1 MGGPSGGPTLGS
13 VTLTD
18 RGWVAGFG
26 DQLVGTYAS
35 EELAQRCLDILRL
48 KSGQDAG
55 LAPDAVELALPLAV
69 SGALSGVSDSDGRG
83 LAARRRPR
91 HRARGAL
98 HRTMPHLRLPG
109 HFTPGA
115 PACARLLC
123 RTTWTRRPPQS
134 CAAST

>member
-13 VTLTD
+13 VTLTN

-69 SGALSGVSDSDGRG
+69 SGALLVSWMAVAAVWQRGGTFGTGPEVPAIGRCLICG
-83 LAARRRPR
+83 CPAAS
-91 HRARGAL
+91 HSVAL
-98 HRTMPHLRLPG
+98 
-109 HFTPGA
+109 
-115 PACARLLC
+115 ACAWGHY
-123 RTTWTRRPPQS
+123 RTTWTGRPPQS